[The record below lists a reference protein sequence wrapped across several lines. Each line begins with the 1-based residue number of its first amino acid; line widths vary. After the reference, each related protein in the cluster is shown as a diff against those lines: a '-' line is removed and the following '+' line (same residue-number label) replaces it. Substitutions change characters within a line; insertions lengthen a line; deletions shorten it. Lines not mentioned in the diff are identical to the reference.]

1 MRVLG
6 VAASVRALWRELSPA
21 HRRWVYLNALLV
33 TALINLLVN
42 AGIAWAS
49 LMGER
54 RVPLWS
60 VPLVEKPST
69 VTDTVGTFFL
79 LPLITCLLCTTAV
92 WYDRARGR
100 LPTLTATAA
109 ARALVAYLPGTRL
122 RRGLVLGAMC
132 TVALA
137 PLSVLVLVA
146 SDFAGLSTTQFV
158 LYKAALGVALGA
170 IVTPVIAVR
179 AMADR
184 PAHVE
189 AAARAPHTA
198 GPAG

>member
-1 MRVLG
+1 MRMIGAG
-6 VAASVRALWRELSPA
+6 VSVRGLWRELSPA
-21 HRRWVYLNALLV
+21 QRRWIYLNALLI

-54 RVPLWS
+54 HVPLWS

-79 LPLITCLLCTTAV
+79 LPLITSLLCTTAV
-92 WYDRARGR
+92 WYDMARGR
-100 LPTLTATAA
+100 LATFRGTAPAQ
-109 ARALVAYLPGTRL
+109 ALVAYLPGTRL
-122 RRGLVLGAMC
+122 RRGLVLGVLC

-146 SDFAGLSTTQFV
+146 IDFAGLTTTQFV
-158 LYKAALGVALGA
+158 LYKAALGVVLGA

-179 AMADR
+179 AMADGPPR
-184 PAHVE
+184 LQAPAH
-189 AAARAPHTA
+189 APDTA

>member
-6 VAASVRALWRELSPA
+6 VGAGVRALWRELSPA
-21 HRRWVYLNALLV
+21 HRRWVYLNALV
-33 TALINLLVN
+33 ITALINLLVN

-49 LMGER
+49 LMGEH

-60 VPLVEKPST
+60 APLVEKPST

-92 WYDRARGR
+92 WYDMARGK
-100 LPTLTATAA
+100 LPVLTATATT
-109 ARALVAYLPGTRL
+109 RALVASLPGTRL
-122 RRGLVLGAMC
+122 RRGLVLGALC

-137 PLSVLVLVA
+137 PLSVLVLVTI
-146 SDFAGLSTTQFV
+146 DFAGLSTTQFV

-184 PAHVE
+184 LPRIME
-189 AAARAPHTA
+189 LSRRNCL
-198 GPAG
+198 